1 MAGGSWWREEDG
13 RDRGGAFSART
24 QEPELF
30 LGTQVQEGM
39 RDTSAAQITSGV
51 CEGGS
56 LLISERWGKI
66 CWRAEA
72 AAAHSYI
79 ITCSSQAGSPVGTAQ
94 PIQQHVPGIQAKS
107 STFFSQ
113 NQDTDGLFKWPAILL
128 IHTFIREDLSYE
140 WWQILSLTEGL
151 TCHTNKTFFI
161 CGLLSQDRGVSR
173 SHEVK
178 PLFSSFLSAAELL
191 TLWNTQSIWEQVL
204 QIQHVGAVNP
214 TGIILGNGGGRK
226 AAYRY
231 RN

>member
-13 RDRGGAFSART
+13 RDRGGAFSAKT

-56 LLISERWGKI
+56 LLISERWGRI
-66 CWRAEA
+66 CWHAEA

-128 IHTFIREDLSYE
+128 IHTFVRICHMNDDKSCHWQKVLLVTPIRL
-140 WWQILSLTEGL
+140 
-151 TCHTNKTFFI
+151 
-161 CGLLSQDRGVSR
+161 
-173 SHEVK
+173 
-178 PLFSSFLSAAELL
+178 SSFVDYCPKTEVFLEAMKLSPFSHLFFLQQNCLPCGTHSPSESRCCKSNTWVLLIPQELF
-191 TLWNTQSIWEQVL
+191 
-204 QIQHVGAVNP
+204 
-214 TGIILGNGGGRK
+214 
-226 AAYRY
+226 
-231 RN
+231 